1 MSIPFLYLPFPSGER
16 EVYYVLFFSGDKEKV
31 PEEVMLKSELS
42 YIQEEME
49 RLKHKHQQNLTE
61 QARQQQEIHRLTVES
76 TRLRQQLA
84 QEEAKHRD
92 AFAYLQNK
100 CSELEQENNQ
110 LGQSHQSML
119 HKLKVILVVIVAYF
133 TFF

>member
-1 MSIPFLYLPFPSGER
+1 M
-16 EVYYVLFFSGDKEKV
+16 FFSGDKEKV

-42 YIQEEME
+42 YMQEEVE

-100 CSELEQENNQ
+100 CSELEQENSQ

-119 HKLKVILVVIVAYF
+119 QKLKVILVAYF
-133 TFF
+133 TFFNTLHVLGW